1 MGKWIILLNSTS
13 HRLLIR
19 HIRLHRYRD
28 TLPDSAG
35 ARAIFVAELFRWGS
49 THTAPNNTAA

>member
-35 ARAIFVAELFRWGS
+35 AREIFVAEIL
-49 THTAPNNTAA
+49 